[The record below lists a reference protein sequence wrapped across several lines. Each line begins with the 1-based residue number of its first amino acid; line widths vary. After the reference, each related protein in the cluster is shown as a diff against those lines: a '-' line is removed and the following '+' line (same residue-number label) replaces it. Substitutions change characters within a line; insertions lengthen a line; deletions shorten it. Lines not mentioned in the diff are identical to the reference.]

1 MNEFEMVSAIQLDR
15 LVDGELSESERREIL
30 TALDREE
37 CSVTCGWRRLA
48 LAFVE
53 DQSLRQDLR
62 RLTVEV
68 PSRFSDSSHEEGPAS
83 RASSQA
89 IKPNAIVNQL
99 RVSNMPGNIKK
110 RNSAVAIWQFATLAA
125 CCLIAFNFGRLS
137 GLRPVEIATI
147 EPRVEP
153 ITPPENESPARQAN
167 EESLIAANTNSPV
180 ETWESLRLVLE
191 DVEGTP
197 TQSVDIP
204 MVSDMG
210 IDPIAFF
217 DAPPSVPLAIRQSL
231 LRQGRVVHEQRQL
244 LEIELSDGRRGM
256 LPVSDVTVV
265 DAGTDVFQ

>member
-1 MNEFEMVSAIQLDR
+1 MNEFELVSTIQLDR

-37 CSVTCGWRRLA
+37 CSATCGWRRLA

-62 RLTVEV
+62 RLTAEV
-68 PSRFSDSSHEEGPAS
+68 PSRFSELSCNEGSVS

-89 IKPNAIVNQL
+89 INPKTIDNRLLTSSPSESV
-99 RVSNMPGNIKK
+99 KK
-110 RNSAVAIWQFATLAA
+110 RNSAVTVWQWARLAA
-125 CCLIAFNFGRLS
+125 CFLIAFNFGRLS
-137 GLRPVEIATI
+137 GLRPVEIATTK
-147 EPRVEP
+147 ERVEP
-153 ITPPENESPARQAN
+153 ITRPHIEAPIQQSNDD
-167 EESLIAANTNSPV
+167 SLVAVNTNSPV
-180 ETWESLRLVLE
+180 EKWESLRLVLE
-191 DVEGTP
+191 DVEGIP

-204 MVSDMG
+204 VVSDMG
-210 IDPIAFF
+210 IDPIEFF
-217 DAPPSVPLAIRQSL
+217 DAPPTVPLAVRQAL

-244 LEIELSDGRRGM
+244 LEIELSDGRRGV

>member
-15 LVDGELSESERREIL
+15 LVDDELSESERREIL

-48 LAFVE
+48 MAFVE

-62 RLTVEV
+62 RLAVEV
-68 PSRFSDSSHEEGPAS
+68 PSRFSGSPHEQGPAS
-83 RASSQA
+83 CASSQA
-89 IKPNAIVNQL
+89 TKPIVIDDRL
-99 RVSNMPGNIKK
+99 LPSNMSGNTKK
-110 RNSAVAIWQFATLAA
+110 RNSAVAVWQCATLAA

-137 GLRPVEIATI
+137 GLPPVEIATT
-147 EPRVEP
+147 EPRVEL
-153 ITPPENESPARQAN
+153 ITPPDIESTTLQSN
-167 EESLIAANTNSPV
+167 DESLMASNVNSPV

-191 DVEGTP
+191 DGEGTP

-217 DAPPSVPLAIRQSL
+217 DAPPSVPLAIRQAL

-244 LEIELSDGRRGM
+244 LEIELSDGRRGV